1 MGIAFETRE
10 EMTMASLDGLV
21 DISSAA
27 ELKGQLLTAVDS
39 GKPLRVS
46 LEAATYLDV
55 TVVQLLWA
63 AEKMARASG
72 VAFGFDGTIPAPLL
86 AQLAE
91 AGFTWVQSSV
101 VAG

>member
-1 MGIAFETRE
+1 
-10 EMTMASLDGLV
+10 
-21 DISSAA
+21 
-27 ELKGQLLTAVDS
+27 
-39 GKPLRVS
+39 
-46 LEAATYLDV
+46 
-55 TVVQLLWA
+55 VQLLWA